1 MKTPEELN
9 ALKEEV
15 IALNKQLAE
24 LTEDELKQLDGGITP
39 VAVYIADTVALEVGK
54 HTSSIGRDCE
64 QFEQ

>member
-24 LTEDELKQLDGGITP
+24 LTEDELKQVNGGIKP
-39 VAVYIADTVALEVGK
+39 VAVYIADTVALEVCK
-54 HTSSIGRDCE
+54 HTSCIGRDCE